1 MLRRMPAD
9 LRRERIGMMFIN
21 IDPSRGCTM
30 RGAGSRLVDGGHV
43 TGGNAGN
50 LTFEWSG
57 RLCSPDASPY
67 SGTKEFPVVAP
78 ASAQYRVV
86 VLLMRR
92 ADPPTT
98 DRQNRWRELRKSPLD
113 PYDGGGGPPPWYA
126 SIKFS
131 VATACADAMLCRLA
145 AANGASPRRL
155 TKECISPFQMKYAS
169 ETQIYQ
175 SIDIIYRSI
184 YMPAAS
190 IHKAS
195 S

>member
-1 MLRRMPAD
+1 
-9 LRRERIGMMFIN
+9 MMFIN

-57 RLCSPDASPY
+57 RLCSPNASPY
-67 SGTKEFPVVAP
+67 SGTKEFPVVAARFRAIP
-78 ASAQYRVV
+78 CRRTADASGRPAHHRSAKPLAGIAEIPWTHMTAASAPRHGAQVSNFRSPRPAPTQCCV
-86 VLLMRR
+86 VL
-92 ADPPTT
+92 PPQMAPHQ
-98 DRQNRWRELRKSPLD
+98 R
-113 PYDGGGGPPPWYA
+113 
-126 SIKFS
+126 
-131 VATACADAMLCRLA
+131 
-145 AANGASPRRL
+145 
-155 TKECISPFQMKYAS
+155 ECISPFQMKYAS

-190 IHKAS
+190 MHKAS